1 MIDKKRLLINDS
13 FVGGMNFHIETFFQ
27 LEKKLNVQETEDI
40 AKLQIYSED
49 NEEIATFEHYLE
61 KKRNLK

>member
-1 MIDKKRLLINDS
+1 
-13 FVGGMNFHIETFFQ
+13 MNFHIETFFQ